1 MKHSRIVRGLLAL
14 LFAVGL
20 YAAEPDG
27 PYVLRGED
35 RLESWSVVAE
45 GGETRKQVRP
55 VEGGS
60 VTVPAVGRFPAFAV
74 KLRQPAEPTADV
86 VTVAAEQ
93 PIFVVADTHGE
104 FEILAEML
112 QKHGV
117 IDDGLS
123 WKFGRGHLVVLG
135 DVFDRGSHQTEILW
149 LLYELEAQA
158 RKAGGGAHLLLGN
171 HEAMVMRG
179 DVRYLHPKY
188 PQTARTLGT
197 SYPKLFGADS
207 VLGQWLRMQRV
218 ALRVNDLLLVHGGIS
233 RALLDQGFT
242 LAEMNT
248 LARAALN
255 EQVGSEREA
264 ERAEFLLGSLGPLWY
279 RGYFTAPSDLMGA
292 SDIDVDLTLKRFG
305 ARRVV
310 VGHTTV
316 PTIRSLYDG
325 RVIAVQV
332 YPKREDWGLVRFE
345 CLLSRDG
352 GLLRARF
359 DGGTEPLS
367 DPE

>member
-1 MKHSRIVRGLLAL
+1 MLRGLLVL

-27 PYVLRGED
+27 PYVLRSEG
-35 RLESWSVVAE
+35 RVESWSVVAAE
-45 GGETRKQVRP
+45 GVPRKVVRP
-55 VEGGS
+55 VDGAAF
-60 VTVPAVGRFPAFAV
+60 TMPAVGRFPAFQV
-74 KLRQPAEPTADV
+74 TLRPPAESTPDV
-86 VTVAAEQ
+86 VTVAGGQ

-112 QKHGV
+112 QRHGV
-117 IDDGLS
+117 LDEKLR

-135 DVFDRGSHQTEILW
+135 DVFDRGPNQTEILW

-171 HEAMVMRG
+171 HESMAMRG
-179 DVRYLHPKY
+179 DVRYLNPKY
-188 PQTARTLGT
+188 AETARVLGID
-197 SYPKLFGADS
+197 YPKLFGVDS

-218 ALRVNDLLLVHGGIS
+218 ALRVNDLLLVHGGVS

-242 LAEMNT
+242 LAEMNA
-248 LARAALN
+248 LARAAL
-255 EQVGSEREA
+255 GERVLGEKEA
-264 ERAEFLLGSLGPLWY
+264 ERADFLLGPLGPLWY
-279 RGYFTAPSDLMGA
+279 RGYFTPPSDLMGA
-292 SDIDVDLTLKRFG
+292 SGIDVDLTLKHFG
-305 ARRVV
+305 VRRIL

-332 YPKREDWGLVRFE
+332 YPQREASGRVRFE
-345 CLLSRDG
+345 CLLIRDG
-352 GLLRARF
+352 QPLRARF

-367 DPE
+367 DPG